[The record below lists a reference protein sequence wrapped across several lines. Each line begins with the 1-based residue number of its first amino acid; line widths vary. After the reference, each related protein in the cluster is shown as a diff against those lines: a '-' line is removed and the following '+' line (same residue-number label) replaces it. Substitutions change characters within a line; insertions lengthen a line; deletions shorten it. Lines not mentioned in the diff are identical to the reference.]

1 MKCHDTSRFMSLFL
15 DSELSSELTLE
26 VQEHLES
33 CPSCRDRF
41 ERERRLEESMRMT
54 LLEVGPEDAAI
65 WDRAV
70 RQAVR
75 TRRQRLSTLQRVA
88 SLAGVAMFATLLAV
102 HFFPAERGELDLA
115 RSAASDHSRFLAEVR
130 EEVLPLATL
139 TQFRNAAKQILPP
152 GTNLPTSLPAG
163 YRLLKAGRCK
173 LDDAPVVYL
182 VMKERGEPVSLFLM
196 PSSELHRFPQ
206 FGDKLGVEPSGI
218 NCRVLGQR
226 FFGTGNREVLAC
238 AVGRTDLAELRDLV
252 RWLVAG

>member
-1 MKCHDTSRFMSLFL
+1 MKCHETSRFMSLFL
-15 DSELSSELTLE
+15 DSELSSEVTLE

-41 ERERRLEESMRMT
+41 ERERRLEEGMRAT

-75 TRRQRLSTLQRVA
+75 TRPQRLSTLHRIA
-88 SLAGVAMFATLLAV
+88 SLAGVAVFATLLAV
-102 HFFPAERGELDLA
+102 HFFPAEHGELDLA

-130 EEVLPLATL
+130 EEALPLATL
-139 TQFRNAAKQILPP
+139 TQFRDAAKEILPP
-152 GTNLPTSLPAG
+152 GTNLPASLPAG

-173 LDDAPVVYL
+173 LDDASVVYL
-182 VMKERGEPVSLFLM
+182 VMKDRGEPISLFLM
-196 PSSELHRFPQ
+196 PSSELRRFPR
-206 FGDKLGVEPSGI
+206 FGDRNGTEPSGV
-218 NCRVLGQR
+218 NCRISGRR
-226 FFGTGNREVLAC
+226 FFGTGHLGLIAC